1 MYSKAVELQRDR
13 IGKTHRAKIA
23 VSVAIVVDSIIL
35 CIFMAGLVKMLNEPF
50 TIFNIGLE
58 VIAVVFAVGFAI
70 MIISTVLQLKEI
82 CDIEYK
88 SDRLKLLTIDD
99 RLDFI
104 LEHIK
109 SIEKDID
116 NINKNYYIERTVQ
129 SENHIIRVMAKR
141 YSNYKWT
148 KDIIKNKMELVRLG
162 SDLEAERRRL
172 KRKLMEF
179 SNKLYELDRASDEIT
194 QDDVDRLAND
204 IDEYLMGL
212 MD

>member
-1 MYSKAVELQRDR
+1 MDSKEVELQRDR

-35 CIFMAGLVKMLNEPF
+35 CIFMAGLVKMLKEPF

-82 CDIEYK
+82 CEIEYK
-88 SDRLKLLTIDD
+88 SDRLNLLKIDD

-109 SIEKDID
+109 
-116 NINKNYYIERTVQ
+116 
-129 SENHIIRVMAKR
+129 
-141 YSNYKWT
+141 
-148 KDIIKNKMELVRLG
+148 
-162 SDLEAERRRL
+162 
-172 KRKLMEF
+172 
-179 SNKLYELDRASDEIT
+179 
-194 QDDVDRLAND
+194 
-204 IDEYLMGL
+204 
-212 MD
+212 

>member
-1 MYSKAVELQRDR
+1 
-13 IGKTHRAKIA
+13 
-23 VSVAIVVDSIIL
+23 
-35 CIFMAGLVKMLNEPF
+35 
-50 TIFNIGLE
+50 
-58 VIAVVFAVGFAI
+58 
-70 MIISTVLQLKEI
+70 
-82 CDIEYK
+82 
-88 SDRLKLLTIDD
+88 
-99 RLDFI
+99 
-104 LEHIK
+104 
-109 SIEKDID
+109 
-116 NINKNYYIERTVQ
+116 
-129 SENHIIRVMAKR
+129 MAKR